1 MRSEHEPGG
10 PRVAPILQDRARPP
24 GFAAG
29 ALPLATWPDTC
40 ELLRSGD
47 AGPFWL
53 SVTRAG
59 AAPHVRPIFAAWDT
73 GTFFFVSK
81 ESAAKT
87 HHFTQHPQV
96 SLSVDL
102 KTLHLVVEGR
112 VTRAADLQRAS
123 TALREVFGWP
133 TVVRD
138 DQLDAEGGAPT
149 SGGPPYEVW
158 QLAPARAYA
167 FPTHDQFDPTR
178 WTFTDPA

>member
-1 MRSEHEPGG
+1 MRSEHEPVR
-10 PRVAPILQDRARPP
+10 PRVEPILRDGARPP

-29 ALPLATWPDTC
+29 ALPLASWPA
-40 ELLRSGD
+40 ELLRNGE

-53 SVTRAG
+53 SVTHSG
-59 AAPHVRPIFAAWDT
+59 AAPHVRPIFAAWDD
-73 GTFFFVSK
+73 GSFFFVSK

-87 HHFTQHPQV
+87 HLFTQQPSV

-112 VTRAADLQRAS
+112 VTAASNLPRAS
-123 TALREVFGWP
+123 AALREVFSWP
-133 TVVRD
+133 TVVRG

-158 QLAPARAYA
+158 ELTPVRAYA
-167 FPTHDQFDPTR
+167 FPTQDQFDPTR
-178 WTFTDPA
+178 WTFPDPS